1 MLRGLTTVVLTVIC
15 LVAGAASARGQAG
28 TVSGRVFDQSGLPVP
43 GATVT
48 LLTADRR
55 AVQAT
60 QTALDGSFLFDGVP
74 QGALVVSVQLA
85 GFLTTEVPVAAS
97 PAGRGPLSVV
107 LPVAGFGDTVTV
119 TATREERV
127 LAAIPSSVSVVAGS
141 TLDRAPGV
149 NLVEALKYVPGV
161 VAGDV
166 SGTDDLR
173 ISIRGAGIRA
183 GFGSRG
189 VVLMADGV
197 PVTEPDG
204 QTPHFDGQIDLS
216 NAERVEV
223 VKGPSSALYGGAALG
238 GVVNVIS
245 RRPSRQFATSVAA
258 EAGSFDFAKVHAGA
272 SGGAGP
278 FAMSATFG
286 YTHLDGFRA
295 HNSLRNWMGT
305 LRADWSS
312 GSSRAIVRLLGSDA
326 SLELP
331 GTLDREQFQA
341 DPAQVRPIYILND
354 WGRQNRLWR
363 FGGQYDRQIG
373 SSHIIE
379 AGSYGQTRDLFHP
392 IFVVIDQQ
400 ALRHVGHA
408 RYRLTRGRHTLA
420 VGVDADTQWVDDR
433 WFVNSGGRPGFQI
446 RDDDNTVMNLGTY
459 VQSEIA
465 LGSRATAVAGLRADT
480 IRYDLRDR
488 APQADD
494 ASDRRTFRRFSP
506 KLGLTLAARSS
517 AVLYANVSTG
527 FEAPT
532 LGEVRLPAGFN
543 DQVQPQ
549 TAVSVEGG
557 VRGGSGA
564 VSYDVSVYRMVVND
578 EILPETV
585 QNVTVYRNVA
595 VATHAGLEVSGR
607 ARVMPWLSVAATYGY
622 ARFTLD
628 EFDVFS
634 GNRLPGVPSHTG
646 TVRADLSV
654 RSRWDGFL
662 ALVAASSA
670 FVNDANTESAS
681 RYGVVSTGA
690 AYRMG
695 PVRLFVRGENLGNA
709 RYTNRVQV
717 NDTSGFYFY
726 PAPGRHAGAGV
737 DVRW

>member
-1 MLRGLTTVVLTVIC
+1 MLRCLTTVVLAVMC
-15 LVAGAASARGQAG
+15 LAAGATSARGQAG
-28 TVSGRVFDQSGLPVP
+28 TVSGHVFDQSGLPIP
-43 GATVT
+43 GAAVT
-48 LLTADRR
+48 LLGADG
-55 AVQAT
+55 
-60 QTALDGSFLFDGVP
+60 QTMHTTHTGPDGSFIFDGVP
-74 QGALVVSVQLA
+74 QGEVVVSVQLA
-85 GFLTTEVPVAAS
+85 GFRTIQVPAPAPPAAR
-97 PAGRGPLSVV
+97 AQLSVV
-107 LPVAGFGDTVTV
+107 LPIAGFGDVVTV
-119 TATREERV
+119 TAARDERV
-127 LAAIPSSVSVVAGS
+127 LPAIPASVGVVSGSV
-141 TLDRAPGV
+141 LDRAPGV
-149 NLVEALKYVPGV
+149 NLVESLKYVPGV

-245 RRPSRQFATSVAA
+245 RRPSRQFMASVAA

-278 FAMSATFG
+278 LAVNATFG
-286 YTHLDGFRA
+286 YTQVDGFRA

-305 LRADWSS
+305 LRADWSG

-331 GTLDREQFQA
+331 GTLDREQFRI
-341 DPAQVRPIYILND
+341 DPAQVRPIYVLND

-363 FGGQYDRQIG
+363 FGGQYERQIG
-373 SSHIIE
+373 ASHIIE
-379 AGSYGQTRDLFHP
+379 AGSYGQTGDLFHP

-400 ALRHVGHA
+400 AWRHIGHA
-408 RYRLTRGRHTLA
+408 RYRLTHGRHRLA

-433 WFVNSGGRPGFQI
+433 WFVNAGGAPGFQL
-446 RDDDNTVMNLGTY
+446 RDDDNTVVNVGAY
-459 VQSEIA
+459 IQEEVA
-465 LGSRATAVAGLRADT
+465 VGGRATLVAGLRADT
-480 IRYDLRDR
+480 IRYDRRDR
-488 APQADD
+488 MPQDGD
-494 ASDRRTFRRFSP
+494 ASDRRTFRRISP
-506 KLGLTLAARSS
+506 KLGLTLAARPA

-543 DQVQPQ
+543 DQVRPQ

-557 VRGGSGA
+557 VRGGVGA
-564 VSYDVSVYRMVVND
+564 VSYDLSLYRMTVND

-595 VATHAGLEVSGR
+595 ATTHAGVEASGR
-607 ARVMPWLSVAATYGY
+607 VRVVPGLTVATTYSY
-622 ARFTLD
+622 SRFTLD
-628 EFDVFS
+628 EFGVFS
-634 GNRLPGVPSHTG
+634 GNRLPGIPSHTG
-646 TVRADLSV
+646 SVRGDLSV
-654 RSRWDGFL
+654 RNRWEGFV
-662 ALVAASSA
+662 ALVAASST
-670 FVNDANTESAS
+670 FVNDANTESAL
-681 RYGVVSTGA
+681 RYGVVSAGA
-690 AYRMG
+690 GYRIG

-717 NDTSGFYFY
+717 NDLSGFYYY